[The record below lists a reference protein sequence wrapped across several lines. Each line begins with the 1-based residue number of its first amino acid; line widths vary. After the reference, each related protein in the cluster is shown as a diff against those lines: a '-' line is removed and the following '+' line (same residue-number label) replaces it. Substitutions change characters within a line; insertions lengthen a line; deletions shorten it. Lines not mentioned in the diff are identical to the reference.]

1 VSPSGH
7 AAFKQVDRTGVGI
20 EPGPDTDR
28 QGPLVVDVADGKAA
42 SGGNA
47 ERLEVVA
54 EHLVDRPLHVLGG
67 RELTRLRLLQSLE
80 SLQNW
85 NENLLGHPIS
95 FDAENHLGLNAVKL
109 SRAEGGT
116 LTHLSDWIEP

>member
-1 VSPSGH
+1 MGRIGYWSELKLAIIEKYG
-7 AAFKQVDRTGVGI
+7 QGI
-20 EPGPDTDR
+20 QYGTYSLWGLSRAEV
-28 QGPLVVDVADGKAA
+28 LVEGLKRA
-42 SGGNA
+42 
-47 ERLEVVA
+47 
-54 EHLVDRPLHVLGG
+54 G
-67 RELTRLRLLQSLE
+67 RELTRLRLFQSLE